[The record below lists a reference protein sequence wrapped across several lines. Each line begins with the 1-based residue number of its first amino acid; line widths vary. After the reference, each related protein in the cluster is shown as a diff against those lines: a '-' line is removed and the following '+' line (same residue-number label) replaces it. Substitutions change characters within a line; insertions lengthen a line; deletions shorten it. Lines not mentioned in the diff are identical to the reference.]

1 MRASNIELL
10 RIVAIIFIMLE
21 HIVVFALNPAG
32 FDIPKPHYVIPDS
45 VANACISVFIVGVD
59 IFVLISGYFTI
70 KLSILKISKLWFC
83 CAFYELFNFLS
94 AYLILGDISK
104 TAALK
109 FLLPLSNGWF
119 MPTYIALMIISPFL
133 NSCLN
138 SISKKQYFYCLIL
151 FTWMN
156 VYFGFIMNK
165 VGNANGFSVINFI
178 YLYILGRY
186 VRRFPIKIGRITA
199 LFVFILSILSI
210 YTLSMFR
217 NGDFSFAY
225 NNPLVLLSALALFIL
240 FEKQADMSSKSI
252 NYIATLSFPVFLS
265 HSIVVE
271 LVNRYLSV
279 HGFAVIVPIILVYL
293 SFIVLLDIIRKYWQ
307 KKFSSF
313 VSKYFNDDNY
323 QF

>member
-156 VYFGFIMNK
+156 VYFGFIMK
-165 VGNANGFSVINFI
+165 FH
-178 YLYILGRY
+178 
-186 VRRFPIKIGRITA
+186 
-199 LFVFILSILSI
+199 LSI
-210 YTLSMFR
+210 YPWKICETFPHKDRKNNGAFR
-217 NGDFSFAY
+217 LYSFY
-225 NNPLVLLSALALFIL
+225 TIDLHTQHVQKWRLLFCL
-240 FEKQADMSSKSI
+240 Q
-252 NYIATLSFPVFLS
+252 
-265 HSIVVE
+265 
-271 LVNRYLSV
+271 
-279 HGFAVIVPIILVYL
+279 
-293 SFIVLLDIIRKYWQ
+293 
-307 KKFSSF
+307 
-313 VSKYFNDDNY
+313 
-323 QF
+323 